1 MKDTSEWLVA
11 ITFRPI
17 AWVSESIVIVA
28 QNLDTSA
35 YTLKSPQ
42 SRQAIQV
49 FAHYN
54 A

>member
-35 YTLKSPQ
+35 
-42 SRQAIQV
+42 
-49 FAHYN
+49 FAGVIGSLQPTH
-54 A
+54 